1 MGQVMNDEELVL
13 ALNEQWNTAY
23 PARDIMALEKILA
36 EDWTCIDGSG
46 EMISKIDLLERVR
59 LSPEFLHH
67 HKFDETQLKM
77 FDEAAIITGR
87 LSGIMND
94 EDGSFDLTQ
103 RFMRVFAK
111 RNEEWQAVAAQVTVI
126 DKTKI

>member
-1 MGQVMNDEELVL
+1 
-13 ALNEQWNTAY
+13 
-23 PARDIMALEKILA
+23 
-36 EDWTCIDGSG
+36 
-46 EMISKIDLLERVR
+46 
-59 LSPEFLHH
+59 
-67 HKFDETQLKM
+67 
-77 FDEAAIITGR
+77 
-87 LSGIMND
+87 MND